1 VGIRYGHR
9 HGFTLRRR
17 DEDEELEKQK
27 LMDLVYNQGLT
38 MTKRQRDMEM
48 EALKAKLA
56 GLEHARR
63 EIKNFKDPKV

>member
-48 EALKAKLA
+48 KALKAKLA

>member
-1 VGIRYGHR
+1 
-9 HGFTLRRR
+9 
-17 DEDEELEKQK
+17 
-27 LMDLVYNQGLT
+27 MDLVYNQGLT